1 MAFDKHMN
9 LILGDCE
16 EFRKIKSKTGAVD
29 ANGLLFRV
37 VLIRRSY

>member
-16 EFRKIKSKTGAVD
+16 EFRKIKSKVGTAD
-29 ANGLLFRV
+29 AEGMLLF
-37 VLIRRSY
+37 VLYKE